1 MKKRIIA
8 IVTALLCVALL
19 FVGCGK
25 PAEPDVPEF
34 SNDKEIVIGVWSGS
48 MTKYD
53 TQQFSNLEMADINL
67 LVATSESFI
76 QYNTTF
82 FDMAQAAGVKVLPDS
97 RKWNGQA
104 PSFLEHPAFAGCSY
118 FLLPYKTDLKS
129 FTVSVLSGA
138 SSHHFH
144 RGRNNHAAAYT
155 PDKAPHTP
163 RR

>member
-67 LVATSESFI
+67 LVASSENFI

-82 FDMAQAAGVKVLPDS
+82 FDMAEAAGVRVLPDS

-104 PSFLEHPAFAGCSY
+104 PSYLEHPAFAGYCVWDEPASTAFEDIAEKKALWDSTMATVCS
-118 FLLPYKTDLKS
+118 
-129 FTVSVLSGA
+129 LSM
-138 SSHHFH
+138 FCPV
-144 RGRNNHAAAYT
+144 T
-155 PDKAPHTP
+155 PE
-163 RR
+163 RV